1 MFPKSS
7 CISFAA
13 KSDFLVCS
21 LASGAWHNALLRIAA
36 PTFEGYADLHRADFL
51 ALRNVRLQTKRPPS
65 WDKIVLLREAV
76 HSYEHILWLDADTL
90 IVDPSRDAREE
101 LAKGEE
107 LVRLTTHVVQYR
119 RNAWRHE
126 PNAGVLLLR
135 GGEETRGLLET
146 IWEME
151 RYAEHKWWEQAA
163 IHELMGYGKGLSFIG
178 ETPFS
183 RFFGALGNEWNSTVH
198 DPHPNPLIKHYIP
211 LPPEEKVKSMQADA
225 GGPYPL
231 TVRTKVMRTEFEK
244 WAEKWAKEQ
253 AQRTKKQARRTKKRA
268 QRTKRRVQRTLTRR
282 QGYRRLCG
290 RLIRSLLYRS

>member
-1 MFPKSS
+1 M
-7 CISFAA
+7 
-13 KSDFLVCS
+13 
-21 LASGAWHNALLRIAA
+21 LRIAA
-36 PTFEGYADLHRADFL
+36 PTFEGYADRHRADFL
-51 ALRNVRLQTKRPPS
+51 ALRDVRLQTKRPPA
-65 WDKIVLLREAV
+65 WDKIVLLGEAV
-76 HSYEHILWLDADTL
+76 HFYEHILWLDADTL

-119 RNAWRHE
+119 PSAWRDE
-126 PNAGVLLLR
+126 PNTGVLLLR
-135 GGEETRGLLET
+135 GSEETRGLLEAV
-146 IWEME
+146 WEKE

-211 LPPEEKVKSMQADA
+211 LPPEKKVKSMQADA

-244 WAEKWAKEQ
+244 WAKKQ
-253 AQRTKKQARRTKKRA
+253 AQRTKKQARRTKKQA
-268 QRTKRRVQRTLTRR
+268 QRTKRRIQRTLTRR
-282 QGYRRLCG
+282 QGYCRLCRRLA
-290 RLIRSLLYRS
+290 RSLLYRS